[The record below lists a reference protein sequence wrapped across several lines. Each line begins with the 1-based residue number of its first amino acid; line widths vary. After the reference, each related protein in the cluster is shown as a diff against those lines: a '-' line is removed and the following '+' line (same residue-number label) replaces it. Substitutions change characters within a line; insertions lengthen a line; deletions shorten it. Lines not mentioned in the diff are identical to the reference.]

1 MDDLLELFLIEG
13 RDLVAQ
19 AQADLATLVRDPA
32 DARAIDSAFRAVHTL
47 KGSVG
52 LFDMAP
58 AETLLHAAEDV
69 LERARKGDVALD
81 ATAVATL
88 VATLDQTDRW
98 IDALERGDAIETEAT
113 EEALPAETAP
123 GADWAEA
130 LYAAARLDDGAV
142 PQTAFRYT
150 PDTECFFRGDDPL
163 AIVGTVPDLL
173 ALTALPAAG
182 TWPAL
187 DVLEPFQCVTR
198 FEGLSAAPVAAVRA
212 AFRMVSD
219 QVELAAVVHR
229 AAPAPAEITA
239 AGTTLL
245 RVDPARI
252 DALGDDLGELVV
264 AANALVPIAARLD
277 RIDATAAL
285 ELRAAQA
292 QIGRSVGALLR
303 TVSAVR
309 MVSLEP
315 TLRRLP
321 RLVREIADQLG
332 KAVRFDMRGQTTEV
346 DRQIAEGLF
355 EPLLHLVRNAIDHGI
370 EDTAKRATAG
380 KPVEGALSLHV
391 AREGGQIVVTL
402 GDDGAG
408 IDPARIRATA
418 IARGLIDGA
427 AADALSDAQT
437 IRLIFRAGFST
448 AATITGVSGRGVG
461 MDAALAAIERLRGS
475 IGIDSTPGAGTTFKL
490 RLPVHAITT
499 QILVVEVGGDR
510 YGVALD
516 QIVETTK
523 VDADALR
530 PLGTGIAVVIRDRTV
545 PVLDLATLLGGG
557 GQSGGSARLLVTQ
570 AGGDLVAIRVDGF
583 GERIDTLVRP
593 ASGVLAAVA
602 GITGTALTGSGDVLL
617 VLDLSELVA

>member
-1 MDDLLELFLIEG
+1 LKAAKKLADDLL
-13 RDLVAQ
+13 AQ
-19 AQADLATLVRDPA
+19 LQTARNEISQSAESIAKDGDKSLQSLAAAAQL
-32 DARAIDSAFRAVHTL
+32 SQ
-47 KGSVG
+47 
-52 LFDMAP
+52 
-58 AETLLHAAEDV
+58 LLSMP
-69 LERARKGDVALD
+69 LLR
-81 ATAVATL
+81 
-88 VATLDQTDRW
+88 
-98 IDALERGDAIETEAT
+98 
-113 EEALPAETAP
+113 
-123 GADWAEA
+123 
-130 LYAAARLDDGAV
+130 AAARAD
-142 PQTAFRYT
+142 QR
-150 PDTECFFRGDDPL
+150 EMGDSIALWTDL
-163 AIVGTVPDLL
+163 AEHTRARAEELQDQRARRISPGEL
-173 ALTALPAAG
+173 AGPM
-182 TWPAL
+182 
-187 DVLEPFQCVTR
+187 DVSLNRVR
-198 FEGLSAAPVAAVRA
+198 SAA
-212 AFRMVSD
+212 
-219 QVELAAVVHR
+219 E
-229 AAPAPAEITA
+229 
-239 AGTTLL
+239 
-245 RVDPARI
+245 
-252 DALGDDLGELVV
+252 
-264 AANALVPIAARLD
+264 
-277 RIDATAAL
+277 
-285 ELRAAQA
+285 
-292 QIGRSVGALLR
+292 
-303 TVSAVR
+303 
-309 MVSLEP
+309 
-315 TLRRLP
+315 
-321 RLVREIADQLG
+321 QLG

-418 IARGLIDGA
+418 IARGLIDGV
-427 AADALSDAQT
+427 AADALSDVQA
-437 IRLIFRAGFST
+437 IRLIFRPGFST
-448 AATITGVSGRGVG
+448 AAAVTGVSGRGVG

-570 AGGDLVAIRVDGF
+570 AGGDLVALRVDGF
-583 GERIDTLVRP
+583 GERIDTLMRP

-617 VLDLSELVA
+617 VLDLSELAA